1 MKGSENIDLY
11 RLKENSHEL
20 KLVSIKLSH
29 GLQNKKNQIRFRKKV
44 QNAAHLKLHIVSN
57 PYSNKVGQF
66 EVLNFNHHITKPAE
80 LTTWAQNY
88 TLFLPEPKNVRTQES
103 LAWI

>member
-88 TLFLPEPKNVRTQES
+88 TLFCQSPRT
-103 LAWI
+103 

>member
-29 GLQNKKNQIRFRKKV
+29 GLQNQKNQIRFRKSTKMCG
-44 QNAAHLKLHIVSN
+44 
-57 PYSNKVGQF
+57 PF
-66 EVLNFNHHITKPAE
+66 EVTNCI
-80 LTTWAQNY
+80 
-88 TLFLPEPKNVRTQES
+88 ES
-103 LAWI
+103 LLKQNWTVLSF